1 VLQEAVTGG
10 LPGGLADPAVHEAL
24 DLCLSCKGCL
34 SDCPTGVD
42 MAEYK
47 SEVLHQTYAGRR
59 RPRSHYALGALPR
72 WARLGAPL
80 ARVGNL
86 ALRGG
91 PVASLAK
98 AVAGVDSRRSLP
110 ELATRRLR
118 RAAPTSTIA
127 KVHGRSGGVD
137 VWVWADSFTEYF
149 RTGPGLA
156 TLAYL
161 EGAGLTARV
170 IDERACCALTWTS
183 TGQRDTARKVLD
195 RTRATLAPY
204 VDSGVPVL
212 GVEPS
217 CTAALRS
224 DAGLDVLTLAE
235 LVARLDLPVP
245 DLDGVRVV
253 AQPHCHH
260 SSVLGWTAD
269 RELLEGAGATVTV
282 VPGCCGLAGN
292 WGVEKGHYETSVAV
306 AESRLLP
313 AVRTALAADPET
325 VVLADGLSCTL
336 QLDDLAGVR
345 ALHLAELL
353 MRGR

>member
-1 VLQEAVTGG
+1 M
-10 LPGGLADPAVHEAL
+10 HEAL

-47 SEVLHQTYAGRR
+47 SEVLHQTYAGKR

-72 WARLGAPL
+72 WSRLGAPM
-80 ARVGNL
+80 ARAGNL

-91 PVASLAK
+91 PLASLAK
-98 AVAGVDSRRSLP
+98 AVAGVDQRRSLP
-110 ELATRRLR
+110 PL
-118 RAAPTSTIA
+118 AAPRFRKAAARGLVTLAERPSTNDA
-127 KVHGRSGGVD
+127 TVGRRTPD

-156 TLAYL
+156 TIAYL
-161 EGAGLTARV
+161 QGAGLTVRV

-183 TGQRDTARKVLD
+183 TGQRDAARKVLD
-195 RTRATLAPY
+195 RATAVLTPY
-204 VDSGVPVL
+204 LESGVPVL

-224 DAGLDVLTLAE
+224 DAGLAVVTLAE
-235 LVARLDLPVP
+235 LIDRLDLPLP
-245 DLDGVRVV
+245 DLSGVSVV

-260 SSVLGWTAD
+260 SSVLGWATD
-269 RELLEGAGATVTV
+269 RALLERAGATVTV

-306 AESRLLP
+306 AESHLLP
-313 AVRTALAADPET
+313 AVRSALAADPET
-325 VVLADGLSCTL
+325 VILADGLSCAL
-336 QLDDLAGVR
+336 QLDDLAQVQ

-353 MRGR
+353 GR